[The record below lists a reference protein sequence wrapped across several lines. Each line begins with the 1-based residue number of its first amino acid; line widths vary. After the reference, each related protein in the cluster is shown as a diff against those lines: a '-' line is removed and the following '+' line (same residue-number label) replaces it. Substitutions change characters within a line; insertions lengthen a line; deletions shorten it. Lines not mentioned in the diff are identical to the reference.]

1 MIRSRAICN
10 RAGFTLIE
18 LMMAAA
24 LALVIMTVLAVAFR
38 SGMDTMSQMK
48 SVAGLAGQL
57 RSVTNILRS
66 DLDAQHLEDNATGLP
81 VAVSDPQVSAAAW
94 SAPKRGFFRVTAPN
108 RTTDG
113 SVEGMNTYRCTD
125 HSLHFTTKRA
135 GANAAEVFR
144 AKAPANVFS
153 APGMQIGL
161 STGEGTV
168 ATQWAEISYFLWRS
182 PSGPKTEGN
191 LDLYTLYRRERLI
204 APADLTSVTGLDPNA
219 YPDLSISGG
228 KVNTPE
234 TVTAL
239 AARPNPTT
247 PLPAGDYQGSD
258 ILLSN
263 VLSFQID
270 CSVDGDDTYR
280 PFGSAP
286 PLSNP
291 VTAWDTET
299 AAKPQ
304 LRSISIKIRVYDPK
318 NRIIRQMTLNQAL

>member
-1 MIRSRAICN
+1 MIRSRAMRN
-10 RAGFTLIE
+10 RAAFTLIE

-57 RSVTNILRS
+57 RSVTNIMRS
-66 DLDAQHLEDNATGLP
+66 DLDAQHLEDNTTGLP
-81 VAVSDPQVSAAAW
+81 VAVSDPQVGTAAW
-94 SAPKRGFFRVTAPN
+94 SAPKRGFFRISAPN
-108 RTTDG
+108 RTPDG

-125 HSLHFTTKRA
+125 HSLHFTVKRT

-144 AKAPANVFS
+144 AKASANVIS

-239 AARPNPTT
+239 GTRPISAT

-263 VLSFQID
+263 VISFE
-270 CSVDGDDTYR
+270 VDTLTSTDEY
-280 PFGSAP
+280 AP
-286 PLSNP
+286 MT
-291 VTAWDTET
+291 VWDTET
-299 AAKPQ
+299 ASKPP
-304 LRSISIKIRVYDPK
+304 LRGISIKIRVYDPK
-318 NRIIRQMTLNQAL
+318 NRIVRQMTLNQAL